1 MAICF
6 FIVIIIGIVIT
17 ILKPLQKPVVLP
29 VNDQIELTSSFG
41 AKIVGGIVVVLTIA
55 LYAVFW

>member
-6 FIVIIIGIVIT
+6 TLVMLIGAIVT
-17 ILKPLQKPVVLP
+17 ILKPLAKPVILP
-29 VNDQIELTSSFG
+29 VNDQIELTTSSG
-41 AKIVGGIVVVLTIA
+41 AKVVGFVVVALTIA